1 MDLTPYIGVASLISG
16 ALVGVLLSV
25 FGGGGSILAAP
36 LLIYVVGVGDP
47 HLAIGTSTAAVA
59 GNALLALIA
68 HARTARVKWACAC
81 VFASAGLIGAWLG
94 SSLAKAIDGR
104 QLLLCFSAAMAAIA
118 ISMWRRAK
126 CAGDPGIRLTP
137 RLAARLGPIGMATGA
152 AAGFFGIGGGF
163 LIVPALVA
171 ATGMTLANAVSS
183 SLVSVALFGATTS
196 VNYGLSGWVDLRLA
210 ALVVGGGVIGSLI
223 GLRLIPLFHTRV
235 VLAGRVFAGLILMV
249 GFYVA
254 WRALA

>member
-1 MDLTPYIGVASLISG
+1 MDLTPYIGLTSLISG
-16 ALVGVLLSV
+16 ALIGVFLSI

-36 LLIYVVGVGDP
+36 LLIYVVGVTDP

-68 HARTARVKWACAC
+68 HARAARVKWACAG
-81 VFASAGLIGAWLG
+81 VFAATGLIGAWLG

-104 QLLLCFSAAMAAIA
+104 HLLLCFAAAMAAIA

-126 CAGDPGIRLTP
+126 CAGDPGIKLTP
-137 RLAARLGPIGMATGA
+137 RLAARLGPIGMATGT

-163 LIVPALVA
+163 LIVPGLVA

-183 SLVSVALFGATTS
+183 SLVSVAAFGATTS

-210 ALVVGGGVIGSLI
+210 ALIVGGGVGGSLI
-223 GLRLIPLFHTRV
+223 GLRLIPLIHHRV
-235 VLAGRVFAGLILMV
+235 VLFGRVFAGLIFIIGL
-249 GFYVA
+249 YVA